1 MKTAINVIMRIV
13 AVIAAEAL
21 GVIGAGSLVG
31 IDTYKS
37 CLLAGGLGAATVL
50 EALARSF
57 LNDGVLDSNEINE
70 AFAKVDKKKKD

>member
-1 MKTAINVIMRIV
+1 MKTALNVVMRIV

-57 LNDGVLDSNEINE
+57 LNDGVLDGEEINE
-70 AFAKVDKKKKD
+70 AFAKVDKKKA

>member
-1 MKTAINVIMRIV
+1 MKVAFNVFMRIV

-57 LNDGVLDSNEINE
+57 LNDGKLDGTEINE
-70 AFAKVDKKKKD
+70 AFAKVDKKKA